1 MDKIQYNHNEGSIH
15 RAIGVSDHFSEKVE
29 VWIKERFI
37 DTRAKHD
44 KLTKTVEEFLNDIG
58 ASTAAEYFYAG
69 IQYKSANLSLEMARE
84 RDLIDRIGSEEFGKA
99 VSEALDPRKIA
110 EYVNEFEEII

>member
-1 MDKIQYNHNEGSIH
+1 MDKIQYNHNESSIH
-15 RAIGVSDHFSEKVE
+15 RAIGVSDHFSEKVQ

-37 DTRAKHD
+37 DTRDKHD
-44 KLTKTVEEFLNDIG
+44 KLTQTVEEFLNDIG
-58 ASTAAEYFYAG
+58 ASTPAEYFYAG
-69 IQYKSANLSLEMARE
+69 IQYKSANLSLEMAR
-84 RDLIDRIGSEEFGKA
+84 DRQLMDKINSEEFGKA